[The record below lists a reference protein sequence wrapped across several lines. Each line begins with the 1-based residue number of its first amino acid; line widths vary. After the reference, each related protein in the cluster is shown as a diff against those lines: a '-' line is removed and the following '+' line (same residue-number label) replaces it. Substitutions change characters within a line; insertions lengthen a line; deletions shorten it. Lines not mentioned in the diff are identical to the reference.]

1 MKNQAQVKVEK
12 PSAEKLKEL
21 GISSWPIWECEPSTF
36 PWLYEEQETCYLLEG
51 KVKVRAGDSEV
62 EFGKENLVVF
72 PQGLDCT
79 WTVLERVRKHY
90 RFG

>member
-1 MKNQAQVKVEK
+1 VRTAGYHEK
-12 PSAEKLKEL
+12 QGSDS
-21 GISSWPIWECEPSTF
+21 G
-36 PWLYEEQETCYLLEG
+36 EG